1 MHPIHLRS
9 GDSDLGMSAA
19 QFREKV
25 IAICNQHRAEKRAL
39 VFAFLLFDRRHAQ
52 VARVLDE
59 PRFYET
65 LNEIAGSLL
74 TVFFIHSEALQ
85 PGGASNPWAYQANEV
100 AKLITD
106 QFEVGGDWNREK
118 PAILFFQIRD
128 NRISQ
133 ARFASFKDE
142 RCEETFIAM
151 KRLLKTAAESI
162 AKVQPEFSANSN
174 EIFNLVDDAINND
187 EFLKKL
193 PMIYKAVQVI
203 AAIKGLFA
211 LGSLAQKMN
220 IIN

>member
-1 MHPIHLRS
+1 
-9 GDSDLGMSAA
+9 MSAA

-59 PRFYET
+59 SRFYET

-85 PGGASNPWAYQANEV
+85 PGKASNSWAYQANEV

-118 PAILFFQIRD
+118 PAILFFQVDD

-133 ARFASFKDE
+133 ARFASFDDE
-142 RCEETFIAM
+142 RREETFIAI

-174 EIFNLVDDAINND
+174 EIFSLVDNAISSDA
-187 EFLKKL
+187 FYQKL
-193 PMIYKAVQVI
+193 PMIYKAVRVI
-203 AAIKGLFA
+203 AAIKGLLVWA
-211 LGSLAQKMN
+211 S
-220 IIN
+220 

>member
-1 MHPIHLRS
+1 MHPIHLRAGRAEVGLTAS
-9 GDSDLGMSAA
+9 QL
-19 QFREKV
+19 REEVMGVCKK
-25 IAICNQHRAEKRAL
+25 HRAEKRAL

-118 PAILFFQIRD
+118 PAILFFQVRD

-133 ARFASFKDE
+133 AR
-142 RCEETFIAM
+142 
-151 KRLLKTAAESI
+151 
-162 AKVQPEFSANSN
+162 
-174 EIFNLVDDAINND
+174 
-187 EFLKKL
+187 
-193 PMIYKAVQVI
+193 
-203 AAIKGLFA
+203 
-211 LGSLAQKMN
+211 
-220 IIN
+220 

>member
-1 MHPIHLRS
+1 
-9 GDSDLGMSAA
+9 MSAA

-74 TVFFIHSEALQ
+74 TFFFIHSEPSERGKTRDVWNLE
-85 PGGASNPWAYQANEV
+85 ASKV
-100 AKLITD
+100 AEIITN
-106 QFEVGGDWNREK
+106 QFEVRGDWDRTK
-118 PAILFFQIRD
+118 PAILFFQVDD
-128 NRISQ
+128 NRILQ
-133 ARFASFKDE
+133 ARFASFKGE
-142 RCEETFIAM
+142 RSEETFIAM

-162 AKVQPEFSANSN
+162 AQVQPEFSANYN
-174 EIFNLVDDAINND
+174 EIFNLVDNAITND
-187 EFLKKL
+187 GFLRTL

-203 AAIKGLFA
+203 ATIKGL
-211 LGSLAQKMN
+211 LVLAS
-220 IIN
+220 

>member
-39 VFAFLLFDRRHAQ
+39 VFVFLLFDRRHGQ
-52 VARVLDE
+52 VARVLEE

-85 PGGASNPWAYQANEV
+85 PGKTSNPWAHQANEV

-106 QFEVGGDWNREK
+106 QFEVGADWNREK
-118 PAILFFQIRD
+118 PAILFFQVED

-133 ARFASFKDE
+133 ARFASFDDE
-142 RCEETFIAM
+142 RREETFIAI

-174 EIFNLVDDAINND
+174 EIFSLVDNAISNDA
-187 EFLKKL
+187 FYKKL
-193 PMIYKAVQVI
+193 PMIYKAVRVI
-203 AAIKGLFA
+203 AVIKGLSWFW
-211 LGSLAQKMN
+211 GFLAGR
-220 IIN
+220 